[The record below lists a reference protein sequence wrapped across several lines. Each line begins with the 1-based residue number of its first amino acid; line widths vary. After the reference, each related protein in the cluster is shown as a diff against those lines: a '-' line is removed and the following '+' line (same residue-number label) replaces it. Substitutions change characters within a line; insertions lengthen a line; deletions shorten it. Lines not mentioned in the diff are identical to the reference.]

1 MTSEETSLSSKED
14 LSAELKTLLRR
25 AYKSGI
31 DVKGAF
37 ECRNGAEHP
46 DWEIIVTEVEK
57 KDRSE

>member
-1 MTSEETSLSSKED
+1 MTSEETSLSSKEE

>member
-1 MTSEETSLSSKED
+1 MTSEETSLSSKEE

-46 DWEIIVTEVEK
+46 DWDVIVTEVEK
-57 KDRSE
+57 KDHSE